1 MTVRVLGNI
10 INNTK
15 MIEVSDGSMLLLT
28 YFKMIMSQK
37 TIIMK
42 NVQNYV
48 ILNIKKEASYMN
60 NAEIKTIL
68 EQINNL
74 KSPSVEQ
81 KTDDDSNKALKNVLA
96 GVSEEIQRVMDVN
109 DFTQEDLC
117 RITDMSQ
124 SNISKILNGKVVPKI
139 ETLQKIAEA
148 THTKL
153 VISFEHLDGDY

>member
-1 MTVRVLGNI
+1 
-10 INNTK
+10 
-15 MIEVSDGSMLLLT
+15 
-28 YFKMIMSQK
+28 
-37 TIIMK
+37 
-42 NVQNYV
+42 
-48 ILNIKKEASYMN
+48 MN

-81 KTDDDSNKALKNVLA
+81 KTDDDSNKAVKNVLA

-148 THTKL
+148 THTRL
-153 VISFEHLDGDY
+153 VISFENVDGDY

>member
-1 MTVRVLGNI
+1 
-10 INNTK
+10 
-15 MIEVSDGSMLLLT
+15 
-28 YFKMIMSQK
+28 
-37 TIIMK
+37 
-42 NVQNYV
+42 
-48 ILNIKKEASYMN
+48 MN

-81 KTDDDSNKALKNVLA
+81 KTDDDSNKAVKNVLA

-153 VISFEHLDGDY
+153 VISFENLDGDY